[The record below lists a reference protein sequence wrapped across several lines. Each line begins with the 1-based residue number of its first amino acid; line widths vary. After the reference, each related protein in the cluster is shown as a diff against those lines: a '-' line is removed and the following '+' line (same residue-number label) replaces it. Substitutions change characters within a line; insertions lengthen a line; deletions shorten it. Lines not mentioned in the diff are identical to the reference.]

1 MQHVCMNG
9 PTICVDS
16 EVSTSVRDI
25 PVGRVH
31 IYLIV
36 RILTE

>member
-1 MQHVCMNG
+1 MQNVCMNG

-25 PVGRVH
+25 PVGY
-31 IYLIV
+31 IF
-36 RILTE
+36 T